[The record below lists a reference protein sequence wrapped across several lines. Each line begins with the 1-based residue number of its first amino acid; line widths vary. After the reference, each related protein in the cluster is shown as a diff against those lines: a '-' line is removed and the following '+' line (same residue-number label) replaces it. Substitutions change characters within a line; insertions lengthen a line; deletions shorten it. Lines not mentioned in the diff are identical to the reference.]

1 MTARPATT
9 AIVDHPVGIV
19 VIGRNEGERLRR
31 ALASV
36 AGRAD
41 ALVYVDSGS
50 TDDSMATATAL
61 GIDVVALSP
70 DRPFTA
76 ARARMAGVEHL
87 CRKMPTLAFV
97 QFLDGDCELN
107 ANWLAVSV
115 PIMLRTPQAAVICG
129 RRRERDRQASVY
141 NRLCDHEWNTA
152 CGEAKACGGDALMR
166 VAALN
171 MVGGFDATLIAGEE
185 PDLCD
190 RLIKAG
196 WRVFRVAREMS
207 VHDAAI
213 FRFSQ
218 WWSRNVRSGHASAE
232 ALSRRSADRQLWRQA
247 TSNMLWA
254 LPIAIPL
261 WPALWW
267 RIARSYGGFVAAFI
281 VLGKLPHCQGQLHFW
296 CSSFLKKRTSI
307 IIEYK

>member
-1 MTARPATT
+1 MTAGPT
-9 AIVDHPVGIV
+9 AAIADPLVGIV
-19 VIGRNEGERLRR
+19 IIGRNEGERLRR

-50 TDDSMATATAL
+50 TDGSIATATAL
-61 GIDVVALSP
+61 GIDVVVLSS

-76 ARARMAGVEHL
+76 ARARSTGLEHL
-87 CRKMPTLAFV
+87 CQKIPGLTFV
-97 QFLDGDCELN
+97 QFLDGDCELH
-107 ANWLAVSV
+107 ANWLAIAL
-115 PIMLRTPQAAVICG
+115 PIMRRTPEAAVICG

-166 VAALN
+166 VAALK

-207 VHDAAI
+207 VHDAAM

-232 ALSRRSADRQLWRQA
+232 ALSRRRSDRLLWRQA
-247 TSNMLWA
+247 MSNIFWS

-267 RIARSYGGFVAAFI
+267 RIAKRYGSLVAAFI
-281 VLGKLPHCQGQLHFW
+281 VLGKLPHCQGQMN
-296 CSSFLKKRTSI
+296 FLYSLFFKKIGTN